1 MAAKTRI
8 KRLVMEVEIPSEK
21 DFESINQKAKNLANT
36 FFLDLIEQATD
47 ELNPDNDYIIDL
59 LEIDLGVIDFD
70 NPQTLIQKFLQILR
84 KELSY
89 QKASAVISKSSK
101 FENI

>member
-84 KELSY
+84 KELSFP
-89 QKASAVISKSSK
+89 KSTAS
-101 FENI
+101 